1 MASLTLK
8 GMPDDLLA
16 RLRRDAEAHRRS
28 LNQEVLALLEGH
40 SRREPFV
47 LADFMDRVRQRRE
60 RLKGASITNSEIT
73 ATKNEGRP

>member
-1 MASLTLK
+1 MASLTIK

-40 SRREPFV
+40 ARREPFV

-73 ATKNEGRP
+73 AAKNEGRA